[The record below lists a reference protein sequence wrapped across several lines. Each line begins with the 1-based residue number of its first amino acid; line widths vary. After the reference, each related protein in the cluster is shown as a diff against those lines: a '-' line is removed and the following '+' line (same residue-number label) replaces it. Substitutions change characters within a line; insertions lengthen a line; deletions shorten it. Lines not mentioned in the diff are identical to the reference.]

1 MPRPINVAEDIIPIA
16 QFKTHAS
23 EYLRR
28 MKRTRR
34 PMVITQSG
42 KPAAVV
48 LTPEEFEELG
58 YREYVKARVKA
69 GLESAAAGQNVP
81 LDEAVD
87 EVLGAIDEVERK
99 PARAP
104 RRAR

>member
-1 MPRPINVAEDIIPIA
+1 MTRRINVAEDIVPIA

-58 YREYVKARVKA
+58 YREYVKARVRA
-69 GLESAAAGQNVP
+69 GIESAAAGQNVP

-87 EVLGAIDEVERK
+87 DVLGAIEQVGEK
-99 PARAP
+99 PPRAP